1 MAFFYGTFYVDE
13 IGGGGG
19 GGEVV
24 KYCKLKDCQKDDA
37 QKHW

>member
-1 MAFFYGTFYVDE
+1 MVHFMLMGW
-13 IGGGGG
+13 GGG

-37 QKHW
+37 QKR